1 MTEIFSHIPASV
13 AENRALKKALA
24 MSEARAEQLEQALRE
39 TVEAHDRLSKEFHHR
54 IKNSL
59 QVIQSYLALS
69 RRQRLPER
77 NTHLAEAE
85 AKVLVISGAYR
96 MALGDG
102 TEHALCVRTFLE
114 EVVRSALVLLLPDQR
129 ILISATMPGSL
140 PLDRA
145 IPLGLALVEATIIGV
160 ALVPAAEISLTV
172 ERNLMDD
179 ARVALVFP
187 GSQAGFPPP
196 SRVMLG
202 LKAQLGAMAAPPA
215 AGAVLD
221 WAFPVLPPVP
231 PVLAA

>member
-1 MTEIFSHIPASV
+1 MTDTFSHIPASV

-24 MSEARAEQLEQALRE
+24 ISEARAEQLEQNLRE

-69 RRQRLPER
+69 RRQRLPEH

-102 TEHALCVRTFLE
+102 TEHALCVKRFLE
-114 EVVRSALVLLLPDQR
+114 DVVRSALALLLPDQR
-129 ILISATMPGSL
+129 ILLSTTMPGSL

-160 ALVPAAEISLTV
+160 ALVRDPHVTLGLG
-172 ERNLMDD
+172 RNLHDD
-179 ARVALVFP
+179 ARIALVFD

-202 LKAQLGAMAAPPA
+202 LQAQLGAVSAPPA
-215 AGAVLD
+215 PGTALD
-221 WAFPVLPPVP
+221 WAFPVSLPSAPT
-231 PVLAA
+231 LAA

>member
-1 MTEIFSHIPASV
+1 MTEAFSRIPASV

-24 MSEARAEQLEQALRE
+24 MSEARAEQLEQNLRE
-39 TVEAHDRLSKEFHHR
+39 TVAAHDRLSREFHHR

-96 MALGDG
+96 MALGEG
-102 TEHALCVRTFLE
+102 TEHALCVKRFLE
-114 EVVRSALVLLLPDQR
+114 EVVRSALVLLVPDQR
-129 ILISATMPGSL
+129 IYLSATMPGSL

-160 ALVPAAEISLTV
+160 ALLPDAEVTLGL
-172 ERNLMDD
+172 ERNPQDD
-179 ARVALVFP
+179 ARITLVFA
-187 GSQAGFPPP
+187 GSQACFPPP

-202 LKAQLGAMAAPPA
+202 LNAQLGAIAEPPT
-215 AGAVLD
+215 AGAALD
-221 WAFPVLPPVP
+221 WAFPVLPSTAPM
-231 PVLAA
+231 LAA